1 MKLRITL
8 KYVVSIICVVMIV
21 TILNISGIMGVVI
34 FNNSKTPKQEGE
46 VFTRDF
52 NRYINIKNNEI
63 EVNEKGKQLLRKND
77 MWIQILDEDSK
88 EVYRY
93 NAPKA
98 LNKKHTPVEIINGYK
113 YAGGF
118 DRRMQKMYWYLVR
131 L

>member
-21 TILNISGIMGVVI
+21 TILNISGIIGVVI

-98 LNKKHTPVEIINGYK
+98 LNKSI
-113 YAGGF
+113 
-118 DRRMQKMYWYLVR
+118 L